1 METVLEVKR
10 VSERKDGVKM
20 VLIPKR
26 SKLIKD
32 ELVVITND
40 TDIISKLK
48 REGKIWQTKK

>member
-48 REGKIWQTKK
+48 REGKI